1 MGSKP
6 NWKQEELDYL
16 TEKWGSSPIKSIA
29 QKLGRSESA
38 VILKAQRLGLGAFLQ
53 SGDYITVQELYRAL
67 GIRGGT
73 GYKNISWIE
82 NRGLPVTRKRVRN
95 CYFRVIKID
104 AFWEWANKNQSI
116 LDFSYMPKGTLG
128 IEPYWVKEKRRQD
141 ERKAAAVTQRPWTG
155 YDDERLRGMLKA
167 YRYTTDAIAHQ
178 LGRTEGAV
186 IRRISTLGLKYRPL
200 RNSPHNSWTEE
211 EIDIVEKMIATGA
224 NYTTI
229 AAAVPRHSEKA
240 VRGLMTRRYGTEQLD
255 RIRKVINSGKVSQ
268 AAVQGT
274 EQAV

>member
-29 QKLGRSESA
+29 QKLGRSEGA
-38 VILKAQRLGLGAFLQ
+38 VILKAQSLGLGAFLK

-73 GYKNISWIE
+73 GYKNISWIK
-82 NRGLPVTRKRVRN
+82 NRGLPVMRKRVRS

-104 AFWEWANKNQSI
+104 AFWKWAYENQSI
-116 LDFSYMPKGTLG
+116 LDFSHMPKGTLG
-128 IEPYWVKEKRRQD
+128 IEPDWVKEKRRQD
-141 ERKAAAVTQRPWTG
+141 ERKAAAVTQRPWTD

-167 YRYTTDAIAHQ
+167 YRYNTGEIAYQ

-186 IRRISTLGLKYRPL
+186 IRRVSTLGLKYRPL
-200 RNSPHNSWTEE
+200 RNSTHNPWTKE
-211 EIDIVEKMIATGA
+211 EINMVEKMIATGA

-240 VRGLMTRRYGTEQLD
+240 VRGLMTRRYGTERLD
-255 RIRKVINSGKVSQ
+255 RIREVINSGKVSQ
-268 AAVQGT
+268 AAVQGA

>member
-29 QKLGRSESA
+29 QKLGRSEGA

-67 GIRGGT
+67 GTRSGT
-73 GYKNISWIE
+73 GYKNISWIK
-82 NRGLPVTRKRVRN
+82 NRGLPVMRKRVRS

-104 AFWEWANKNQSI
+104 AFWKWAYANQSI
-116 LDFSYMPKGTLG
+116 LDFSHMPKGTLG
-128 IEPYWVKEKRRQD
+128 IEPDWVKEKRRQD

-167 YRYTTDAIAHQ
+167 YRYTTDEIAHQ

-200 RNSPHNSWTEE
+200 RNSTHNSWTKE
-211 EIDIVEKMIATGA
+211 EINMVEKMIDAGA

-240 VRGLMTRRYGTEQLD
+240 VRGLMTRRYGTERLD
-255 RIRKVINSGKVSQ
+255 RIREVINSGKVSQ
-268 AAVQGT
+268 AAVQGA